1 MSAADTPEPPPRV
14 GTGDVWLE
22 VVKACGARI
31 PGFRRSE
38 AWLAWWRLPQGH
50 TTSEDFAT
58 APDGLKRDM
67 LARRAY
73 GLRVHK
79 MPLQRDNER
88 KHWNDCYQES
98 LDLIA
103 YAWAANGPW
112 WLRWGAVLFAWA
124 IRRRL
129 PKETR

>member
-1 MSAADTPEPPPRV
+1 MSPADTPEPPPRE
-14 GTGDVWLE
+14 GTGDVWAE
-22 VVKACGARI
+22 VIRACERWI
-31 PGFRRSE
+31 PRCV
-38 AWLAWWRLPQGH
+38 
-50 TTSEDFAT
+50 
-58 APDGLKRDM
+58 GLRGDM

-88 KHWNDCYQES
+88 RHWNDCYQES

-103 YAWAANGPW
+103 YAWAARGPW

-129 PKETR
+129 P